1 MPHPYPNFAVGT
13 ASGASSLSIAY
24 AGSKIKSFALDS
36 YYYGCGTGLVQGEV
50 EAAVNCSITVT
61 GYKAGSTTPAA
72 TQTFDFTPAQ
82 PVDLMNALAF
92 GTFSHAFQG
101 LQYANFTFTHSTLVV
116 FIIDNLIGSTQ
127 S

>member
-1 MPHPYPNFAVGT
+1 MPQSDPNFAVGT

-24 AGSKIKSFALDS
+24 AGSTIKSFALDS
-36 YYYGCGTGLVQGEV
+36 YSYGCATGLVQGEV
-50 EAAVNCSITVT
+50 EAAVKCSITVT

-82 PVDLMNALAF
+82 PVDLMNPLSF
-92 GTFSHAFQG
+92 GTFTNAFKG
-101 LQYANFTFTHSTLVV
+101 LEHVNFTFTPSNLVV
-116 FIIDNLIGSTQ
+116 VVIDNLVGSTL

>member
-1 MPHPYPNFAVGT
+1 MPHSDPNFAIGT

-24 AGSKIKSFALDS
+24 AGSEIKSFALDS
-36 YYYGCGTGLVQGEV
+36 WYYGCATGLLQGEV
-50 EAAVNCSITVT
+50 EAAVNCSITAT
-61 GYKAGSTTPAA
+61 GYKAGSTTPAV

-101 LQYANFTFTHSTLVV
+101 LQYANFTFTPSNLVV
-116 FIIDNLIGSTQ
+116 FAIDNLVGSTQ

>member
-1 MPHPYPNFAVGT
+1 MPHSDPNFAIGT

-36 YYYGCGTGLVQGEV
+36 YYYGCATGLLQGEV
-50 EAAVNCSITVT
+50 EAAVKCSITVT

-92 GTFSHAFQG
+92 GTFSQAFQG
-101 LQYANFTFTHSTLVV
+101 LQYANFTFTPSTLVV
-116 FIIDNLIGSTQ
+116 FAIDNLVGSTQ